1 MPRNLQSATKQHL
14 IQIINQQRIAIQSMA
29 NQRHWLQD
37 DNHIHRGDID
47 KCKGMAAQWQQ
58 YTQEKD
64 NQLQVI
70 TEELRQAKQL
80 EQRLNSGMAKVV
92 VDHAN
97 LREENNNLKLR
108 YFQLEE
114 KYKATK
120 QDLQYG
126 LDLGRSLFYEYQNY
140 KRAYTELLHR
150 SKTPCSAFQRA
161 RGSFTYEHEPSSQSN
176 SLLPFNKFRGRRAP
190 PTWRV
195 SYPVFA
201 FKISLSTNIFNNQL
215 PPRPVVTISSCKIFN
230 SANAC
235 TVGWP
240 QLAENLIHAPPIP
253 FQRQVNATGSERFQ
267 REKGLRSFN
276 NDAELFQGPSSKGMA
291 EQCLSLNNAS
301 ILELDTRARFC
312 SVDFAQMTKISAGT
326 LTRSSCV
333 ITDIQIFTTKPRQED
348 RSVQFLNGE
357 VKPKDSS
364 NFSQESF
371 AKPTQT
377 QVGCSDKDDKMSDI
391 VSFTVNK
398 KVVSN
403 SKTVTKKVLNQ
414 QNQDYL
420 DFILTLFQYTEFN
433 TRV

>member
-1 MPRNLQSATKQHL
+1 MPRNLQSVTKQHL

-29 NQRHWLQD
+29 NQRHCLQD
-37 DNHIHRGDID
+37 DNHIHRRDID
-47 KCKGMAAQWQQ
+47 KCKGMAAQWQR

-70 TEELRQAKQL
+70 AEELRQAKQL

-126 LDLGRSLFYEYQNY
+126 LDLGQSLFYEYQNY

-150 SKTPCSAFQRA
+150 SRTPCSAFQRA
-161 RGSFTYEHEPSSQSN
+161 TGSFTYEHEPSSQSN

-190 PTWRV
+190 PRV

-215 PPRPVVTISSCKIFN
+215 PPRPVVTISTCKIFN

-235 TVGWP
+235 TVGGP
-240 QLAENLIHAPPIP
+240 QLAEGLIHALPIP
-253 FQRQVNATGSERFQ
+253 FQRQVNATGSEQSQ
-267 REKGLRSFN
+267 RDKGLRSFK
-276 NDAELFQGPSSKGMA
+276 NDAELFQSSNGMA
-291 EQCLSLNNAS
+291 EQSVNLNNSS
-301 ILELDTRARFC
+301 ILELDSLPRFS

-333 ITDIQIFTTKPRQED
+333 ITDMEIFTTKPRQED
-348 RSVQFLNGE
+348 RSVPFLKGE
-357 VKPKDSS
+357 VKAKDSS

-371 AKPTQT
+371 ANPTQT
-377 QVGCSDKDDKMSDI
+377 QVECSDKDDKMSDI

-398 KVVSN
+398 AVTNKV
-403 SKTVTKKVLNQ
+403 
-414 QNQDYL
+414 
-420 DFILTLFQYTEFN
+420 
-433 TRV
+433 